1 MSDARQCVILVGGLG
16 TRLGALT
23 RETPKPLLPVRGR
36 PFVEWLLL
44 KARREG
50 FDRALLLAGHGAEV
64 LDAWFAGDVEAR
76 VGLTLAVSREPHPL
90 GTAGALVHA
99 ETLLEDRF
107 LLVNG
112 DTWFDFDWANLATAG
127 GEAIM
132 ALRRVAPADRYETV
146 VLEGD
151 RVTGL
156 RPRDPALVEGL
167 INGGV
172 YALSRSVLE
181 GVSAPSSLEGALLP
195 RLAREGRLRGRVC
208 EGSFIDIGVP
218 ESYRAVQDMDLGD
231 PGEGA
236 P

>member
-1 MSDARQCVILVGGLG
+1 MSGVRQCVILVGGLG
-16 TRLGALT
+16 TRLGELT
-23 RETPKPLLPVRGR
+23 LETPKPLLPVRGR

-44 KARREG
+44 KARRNG
-50 FDRALLLAGHGAEV
+50 FDRALLLAGHGVGA
-64 LDAWFAGDVEAR
+64 LDAWLAGGVEAR
-76 VGLTLAVSREPHPL
+76 LGLLLAVNREPQPL
-90 GTAGALVHA
+90 GTGGALVHA
-99 ETLLEDRF
+99 EAQLEDRF

-112 DTWFDFDWANLATAG
+112 DTWFDCDWADLAAAE
-127 GEAIM
+127 GEAVM

-146 VLEGD
+146 VLDGD

-156 RPRDPALVEGL
+156 LPRDATLEEGL

-172 YALSRSVLE
+172 YALSRSVLKDI
-181 GVSAPSSLEGALLP
+181 SAPSSLEAALLP
-195 RLAREGRLRGRVC
+195 RLAREGRLHGRVC

-218 ESYRAVQDMDLGD
+218 ESYRAAQDMDLGD